1 LEGEIRLRVRLGG
14 GRIPPQPVS
23 NPKFPD
29 NREFNREFF
38 DFGPFCAILAP
49 NRRANSDGYNK
60 IPYAAEQGIFSGG
73 TGNVWGEQGIS
84 AEQQGSGI
92 RDWL

>member
-1 LEGEIRLRVRLGG
+1 MQSTATGL
-14 GRIPPQPVS
+14 Q
-23 NPKFPD
+23 PKFPD

-38 DFGPFCAILAP
+38 DFGPFWAILAP